1 MKITY
6 LSHACFELKNSR
18 TILIDPFFEG
28 NRYAPSY
35 KGNPDIV
42 LVTHE
47 HFDHCDAQRFNTTII
62 CPHQCADKYASP
74 SPMHIGEKAIIETL
88 PIEMVSA
95 SHHQSQCPAGYIFEI
110 GGRRV
115 YHMGDTYLDG
125 VKPHGTIDI
134 LLVPIGGYY
143 TMNIEEALEA
153 LHIINPS
160 LSIPMHYNTFP
171 QITADPL
178 QFKDLAE
185 EEGFTVK
192 VLSVGETAT
201 V

>member
-1 MKITY
+1 
-6 LSHACFELKNSR
+6 
-18 TILIDPFFEG
+18 
-28 NRYAPSY
+28 
-35 KGNPDIV
+35 
-42 LVTHE
+42 
-47 HFDHCDAQRFNTTII
+47 
-62 CPHQCADKYASP
+62 
-74 SPMHIGEKAIIETL
+74 
-88 PIEMVSA
+88 
-95 SHHQSQCPAGYIFEI
+95 
-110 GGRRV
+110 
-115 YHMGDTYLDG
+115 MGDTYLDG